1 MSFSKLGLSESL
13 LQAIADRGYVT
24 PTPIQEQA
32 IPAVLAGKD
41 LIATAQT
48 GTGKTASFVLPI
60 VERIAGRKLRGK
72 RIRALILVPTREL
85 AVQVADNVTCY
96 ARHSGIS
103 CLAMYG
109 GSDMASQ
116 KQQLIDGVDIVA
128 ATPGRLLDMAHQRAL
143 HFDELEYLVLDEADR
158 MLDMGFI
165 GDINKII
172 ERLPAERQNLL
183 FSATISAS
191 VKQLIKTTI
200 FHAVEISLGGDDVN
214 KPDISQWLVTVD
226 KDKKSALLSH
236 LIQSHQWRQALIFIR
251 TKHGAAK
258 LVEQLAKRGITAD
271 YIHGD
276 RSQAVRSEIL
286 ADFKSGQCGFL
297 VATGVAAR
305 GLDIDDLDRVVNYDL
320 PNEVDEYIHRIG
332 RTGRAGAKG
341 EAVSLIS
348 KDDFNTL
355 CALESRL
362 GHIIERRDLEEFAPK
377 KMVPISILNYVP
389 KNKRLDT
396 ASVSDE
402 TRQSRKNT
410 PSKSKNKRS
419 ASDDDKTPSKI
430 NPYSAEKKSKTSNKG
445 ADSNVFPWSNKRVKK
460 HITIEPR

>member
-13 LQAIADRGYVT
+13 LQAIADQGYQT

-32 IPAVLAGKD
+32 IPVVLAGKD
-41 LIATAQT
+41 LMATAQT

-60 VERIAGRKLRGK
+60 IDRISGRTIRGK
-72 RIRALILVPTREL
+72 RIRALVLVPTREL
-85 AVQVADNVTCY
+85 AIQVAENVTRY
-96 ARHSGIS
+96 ARHSDIN

-109 GSDMASQ
+109 GSEIRSQ
-116 KQQLIDGVDIVA
+116 KQQLIDGVDILV
-128 ATPGRLLDMAHQRAL
+128 ATPGRLLDMAYQRAL

-172 ERLPAERQNLL
+172 ERLPVERQNLL
-183 FSATISAS
+183 FSATISSS
-191 VKQLIKTTI
+191 VKQLVKTTI
-200 FHAVEISLGGDDVN
+200 FHAVEISIKTDDTN

-236 LIQSHQWRQALIFIR
+236 LIQSHDWQQALIFIR
-251 TKHGAAK
+251 TKHGAVK

-276 RSQAVRSEIL
+276 RSQAVRNEVL
-286 ADFKSGQCGFL
+286 TDFKSGECGLL

-355 CALESRL
+355 CAIESRL
-362 GHIIERRDLEEFAPK
+362 GHIIERRDLEAFAPR
-377 KMVPISILNYVP
+377 KMVPISILNYVTKNKQLDSSSTDNKTRQNRKNKTSKF
-389 KNKRLDT
+389 KNKR
-396 ASVSDE
+396 
-402 TRQSRKNT
+402 
-410 PSKSKNKRS
+410 
-419 ASDDDKTPSKI
+419 
-430 NPYSAEKKSKTSNKG
+430 NPR
-445 ADSNVFPWSNKRVKK
+445 D
-460 HITIEPR
+460 